1 MSPISFLDW
10 CSSNAEYLEQFGRN
24 SGRISPVLDMG
35 GGGWAAYRF
44 DIVYD
49 YTSDELAKIGWKE
62 EKLTVSEKII
72 IGGRN
77 MA

>member
-1 MSPISFLDW
+1 
-10 CSSNAEYLEQFGRN
+10 
-24 SGRISPVLDMG
+24 MG